1 MNRYDFEAIELKP
14 YKGYGIDK
22 AYWVNSDGERIRKYP
37 PFYLVYEDGEYV
49 GEAYETLADAKAFI
63 DSISNSYIKSD
74 RQPTKWKEPQASELV
89 NRVGKHLY
97 EHIDGAYKFSKGP
110 NHFYVYMTVLYELPV
125 YVGKNQVRK
134 YSEEGMQEIDV
145 ILDITTYQNKIRV
158 NTILKNPDEVT
169 VGFDLF
175 KPNQFEDLHG
185 GCEKI
190 EQKVRK
196 RIDKYFEDYETL
208 Y

>member
-1 MNRYDFEAIELKP
+1 MKRLIRIAA
-14 YKGYGIDK
+14 DK
-22 AYWVNSDGERIRKYP
+22 
-37 PFYLVYEDGEYV
+37 
-49 GEAYETLADAKAFI
+49 
-63 DSISNSYIKSD
+63 
-74 RQPTKWKEPQASELV
+74 QPTKWKEPQASELV

-134 YSEEGMQEIDV
+134 YSEDGMQEIDV
-145 ILDITTYQNKIRV
+145 VLDITTYQNKIRV
-158 NTILKNPDEVT
+158 NTILKDPDEVT

-175 KPNQFEDLHG
+175 RPNQFEDLHE

-196 RIDKYFEDYETL
+196 RIDNYFEDYETL